1 MLVFWDDNNGSV
13 SFDAPVDVFVSVGS
27 TIVTVFFGVDD
38 SVKSFSFS
46 DKCSSAESF
55 ILCAVVARDEP

>member
-38 SVKSFSFS
+38 SEKSFSS
-46 DKCSSAESF
+46 LDKCSSAELF
-55 ILCAVVARDEP
+55 ILWIVVGRDEP